1 MKKTMIYLP
10 EETHEGL
17 KALAFEAKTSI
28 AELIR
33 RAVDMVYG
41 EDIEDIRDM
50 EEELAKYFADPSS
63 AIDYDEYRRQRL
75 DNVQNYDVVKS
86 KEGAR

>member
-17 KALAFEAKTSI
+17 RELAFENKTSL

-33 RAVDMVYG
+33 QAVDIVYG

-50 EEELAKYFADPSS
+50 KEELARYQADPSL
-63 AIDYDEYRRQRL
+63 AIPLEEYLRQR
-75 DNVQNYDVVKS
+75 K
-86 KEGAR
+86 ARVSS

>member
-17 KALAFEAKTSI
+17 RRLAFEEKTSI

-33 RAVDMVYG
+33 RAVELVYG
-41 EDIEDIRDM
+41 EDIKDIRDM
-50 EEELAKYFADPSS
+50 EEELARYQAGPGS
-63 AIDYDEYRRQRL
+63 AVELDEYLRQR
-75 DNVQNYDVVKS
+75 K
-86 KEGAR
+86 ARVSA

>member
-17 KALAFEAKTSI
+17 RTLAFETKTSI

-33 RAVDMVYG
+33 RAIELVYG

-50 EEELAKYFADPSS
+50 ESELARYRAEPGS
-63 AIDYDEYRRQRL
+63 AVDLDEYLRQRKAH
-75 DNVQNYDVVKS
+75 VS
-86 KEGAR
+86 A

>member
-10 EETHEGL
+10 EESHEGL
-17 KALAFEAKTSI
+17 KVLAFEARTSI

-33 RAVDMVYG
+33 RAIDIVYG

-50 EEELAKYFADPSS
+50 EEELAKYRADSGS
-63 AIDYDEYRRQRL
+63 AVELEDYLRRRQ
-75 DNVQNYDVVKS
+75 
-86 KEGAR
+86 ARVSA

>member
-17 KALAFEAKTSI
+17 KRLAFEARTSI

-33 RAVDMVYG
+33 RAIDQAYQ
-41 EDIEDIRDM
+41 EDLEDIRDM
-50 EEELAKYFADPSS
+50 EEELAKYRADPGS
-63 AIDYDEYRRQRL
+63 AIDYAEYRRQRL
-75 DNVQNYDVVKS
+75 GNV
-86 KEGAR
+86 

>member
-1 MKKTMIYLP
+1 MKKTMVYLP

-17 KALAFEAKTSI
+17 RRLAFETNTSM

-33 RAVDMVYG
+33 RAVQAVYG

-50 EEELAKYFADPSS
+50 EKELARYHAQPGS
-63 AIDYDEYRRQRL
+63 AVELKEYLRQRKAH
-75 DNVQNYDVVKS
+75 VP
-86 KEGAR
+86 A

>member
-17 KALAFEAKTSI
+17 KRLAFEARTSI

-33 RAVDMVYG
+33 RAIDQVYQEDL
-41 EDIEDIRDM
+41 EDIKDM
-50 EEELAKYFADPSS
+50 EEELAKYRAAPGSGIELEEYLKQRKARVS
-63 AIDYDEYRRQRL
+63 A
-75 DNVQNYDVVKS
+75 
-86 KEGAR
+86 

>member
-17 KALAFEAKTSI
+17 RRLAFEEKTSI

-33 RAVDMVYG
+33 RAVELVYG

-50 EEELAKYFADPSS
+50 EEELARYQAEPGS
-63 AIDYDEYRRQRL
+63 AVELDEYLRQR
-75 DNVQNYDVVKS
+75 K
-86 KEGAR
+86 ARVSA

>member
-1 MKKTMIYLP
+1 MKKTMVYLP

-17 KALAFEAKTSI
+17 RRLAFEEKTSI

-33 RAVDMVYG
+33 RAVKLAYG

-50 EEELAKYFADPSS
+50 EEELARYQAEPGS
-63 AIDYDEYRRQRL
+63 AVELEEYVRQR
-75 DNVQNYDVVKS
+75 K
-86 KEGAR
+86 ARVSA